1 MWFGSDCGKD
11 ADRTDSCF
19 SKYVYQVVI
28 IEVEYNMEE
37 IIIASG
43 NKGKIKEAQEILKE
57 FKVISIKKLGID
69 VDVEEDKE
77 TFEENAIKKAETIA
91 KELNGKMCI
100 ADDSGIEIEYLD
112 GFPGVR
118 TKRWHQGSDRERNLA
133 ILEKMQGVEKEN
145 RKINFVTAIAL
156 SDGKKTI
163 CKKGIISGYVSECIR
178 GDNGFGFDE
187 IFELENG
194 KTLAELSNE
203 EKNEISARR
212 IAIEEIRKELVQGE

>member
-1 MWFGSDCGKD
+1 MK
-11 ADRTDSCF
+11 
-19 SKYVYQVVI
+19 
-28 IEVEYNMEE
+28 E

-57 FKVISIKKLGID
+57 FKVISIKELGID
-69 VDVEEDKE
+69 IEVEEDKE
-77 TFEENAIKKAETIA
+77 TFEGNAIKKAETIA

-133 ILEKMQGVEKEN
+133 ILEKMQGVEKSN
-145 RKINFVTAIAL
+145 RKIDFVTAIAL

-163 CKKGIISGYVSECIR
+163 CKKGVISGYVSENIR
-178 GDNGFGFDE
+178 GENGFGFDE

-212 IAIEEIRKELVQGE
+212 IAIEEIRKELMQGE

>member
-1 MWFGSDCGKD
+1 MK
-11 ADRTDSCF
+11 
-19 SKYVYQVVI
+19 
-28 IEVEYNMEE
+28 E

-57 FKVISIKKLGID
+57 FKVISIKELGID
-69 VDVEEDKE
+69 IEVEEDKE
-77 TFEENAIKKAETIA
+77 TFEGNAIKKAETIA

-133 ILEKMQGVEKEN
+133 ILEKMQGVEKSN
-145 RKINFVTAIAL
+145 RKIDFVTAIAL

-163 CKKGIISGYVSECIR
+163 CKKGIISGYVSESIR
-178 GDNGFGFDE
+178 GENGFGFDE

-212 IAIEEIRKELVQGE
+212 IAIEEIRKELMQIK